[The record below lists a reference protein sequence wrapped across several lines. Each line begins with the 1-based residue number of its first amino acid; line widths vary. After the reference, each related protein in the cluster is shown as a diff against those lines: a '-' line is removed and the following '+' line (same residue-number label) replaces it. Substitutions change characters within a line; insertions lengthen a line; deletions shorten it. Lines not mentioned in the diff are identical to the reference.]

1 VPNAK
6 RFVIRLSAA
15 CAATAICM
23 SASAAAA
30 VPKGT
35 LTSTEYK
42 QLSIAT
48 AALNKSASAKSV
60 NWSKARAACARVGKT
75 TALLSTQRATCFDSV
90 NVLDALAS
98 FPAEQRRC
106 PKSTGTTTGTTT
118 TGTTTTGTT
127 TTLTTATPTSGTT
140 TTGSSTTAADSAVVG
155 LMICMSPHYQALA
168 RDAKAIDRA
177 DISARKD
184 VLARGLSGSCLA
196 TLAPTPADLRTV
208 KRFASSTAKLAD
220 DVTLLI
226 KVTEGK
232 APASDFNQAQ
242 IDNDVKQFENSA
254 TSVLDEHGQQKL
266 SVCPHQ

>member
-6 RFVIRLSAA
+6 RLVIRLSGV
-15 CAATAICM
+15 CAAIAICM

-30 VPKGT
+30 VPKGK
-35 LTSTEYK
+35 LTSAEYT
-42 QLSIAT
+42 QLSVAT

-60 NWSKARAACARVGKT
+60 NWSKARVACSKVGRT
-75 TALLSTQRATCFDSV
+75 TALLTTQRATCFGSV
-90 NVLDALAS
+90 NVFAALAD
-98 FPAEQRRC
+98 FPVEQRACTKRTATT
-106 PKSTGTTTGTTT
+106 KSTAATTTSGTTTTTATGTTT
-118 TGTTTTGTT
+118 TGTTTT
-127 TTLTTATPTSGTT
+127 P
-140 TTGSSTTAADSAVVG
+140 ADSAVIQ
-155 LMICMSPHYQALA
+155 LMVCMSPRYQALA

-184 VLARGLSGSCLA
+184 ALDRGFSGSCLA

-208 KRFASSTAKLAD
+208 GRFASSTAKLAA

-242 IDNDVKQFENSA
+242 IDNDVKQFENAA
-254 TSVLDEHGQQKL
+254 TAVLVEHGQQKL

>member
-1 VPNAK
+1 VPNAT
-6 RFVIRLSAA
+6 RLVIRLSAA
-15 CAATAICM
+15 CAATAICV
-23 SASAAAA
+23 SAAAAAA

-35 LTSTEYK
+35 LTGAEYK
-42 QLSIAT
+42 QLSVAT
-48 AALNKSASAKSV
+48 AGLNKSASSKSV
-60 NWSKARAACARVGKT
+60 SWPKARAACAKVGKT
-75 TALLSTQRATCFDSV
+75 TALLRTQRATCFGSV

-106 PKSTGTTTGTTT
+106 PKSTGTTTGTT
-118 TGTTTTGTT
+118 GTTGTT
-127 TTLTTATPTSGTT
+127 TTLTTTTPTSGTT
-140 TTGSSTTAADSAVVG
+140 TTGSSTTAADSAVVR
-155 LMICMSPHYQALA
+155 LIICMSPHYQALA

-184 VLARGLSGSCLA
+184 VLARGFSGSCLA
-196 TLAPTPADLRTV
+196 TLAPTPGDLRTV
-208 KRFASSTAKLAD
+208 KHFASATAKLAD

>member
-6 RFVIRLSAA
+6 RLVIGLSAV

-30 VPKGT
+30 VPRGT
-35 LTSTEYK
+35 LTSAEYT
-42 QLSIAT
+42 QLSVAT
-48 AALNKSASAKSV
+48 AALNKSASSKSL
-60 NWSKARAACARVGKT
+60 NWPKARAACRKVGSS
-75 TALLSTQRATCFDSV
+75 TALLTTQRATCAWTV

-118 TGTTTTGTT
+118 TTTGT
-127 TTLTTATPTSGTT
+127 
-140 TTGSSTTAADSAVVG
+140 STTPADSAEIE
-155 LMICMSPHYQALA
+155 LIICMSPHYQALA
-168 RDAKAIDRA
+168 RDAKALDRA
-177 DISARKD
+177 DISARRD
-184 VLARGLSGSCLA
+184 VLARGFSGPCLA
-196 TLAPTPADLRTV
+196 TLAPTPANLRTV

-242 IDNDVKQFENSA
+242 IDNDVKQFESSA
-254 TSVLDEHGQQKL
+254 TAVLVEHGQQKL